1 MGEVTQ
7 GSPSEKGGAGTK
19 VLRACGFS
27 KALRPAATG
36 SGAGAV
42 SWDCDLGLRVVA
54 VAVAH
59 GVGQQLLSQ
68 LAGATRTDA

>member
-1 MGEVTQ
+1 MRLLKEV
-7 GSPSEKGGAGTK
+7 PLPREGGAGTK
-19 VLRACGFS
+19 VLRVCGFS
-27 KALRPAATG
+27 TASRPAATG

-54 VAVAH
+54 TAMMH
-59 GVGQQLLSQ
+59 GVRRQLLSQ